1 MSSLLEMQAAYDDTR
16 RVLSIMKLAKR
27 DDASLAS
34 VRCGVFHGEII
45 IPKRYRSV
53 VMKLFKEKSVK
64 TKLVGEE
71 FNEWLKKF
79 LHTQVLIGLPLPDIS
94 NVNYNDLFKFLIEG
108 KTTLNNLQNQLY
120 NQCVYGYY
128 LELFYQTYVVEHLS
142 GRVPQNFK
150 VILKENFDISES
162 YGCKLRWLGKLWNE
176 YSKIGQLSMRLHQ
189 FYSYRQQV
197 DNLFHSFPHL
207 AKEWKTDQPQPEPSN
222 HFKFSSTNP
231 FLVDM
236 ETNN

>member
-1 MSSLLEMQAAYDDTR
+1 MSSLSEMQAAYDDTR

-34 VRCGVFHGEII
+34 VQCGVLHGEII

-94 NVNYNDLFKFLIEG
+94 NVNYWDL
-108 KTTLNNLQNQLY
+108 T
-120 NQCVYGYY
+120 
-128 LELFYQTYVVEHLS
+128 
-142 GRVPQNFK
+142 
-150 VILKENFDISES
+150 
-162 YGCKLRWLGKLWNE
+162 
-176 YSKIGQLSMRLHQ
+176 
-189 FYSYRQQV
+189 RQWRASIV
-197 DNLFHSFPHL
+197 HSF
-207 AKEWKTDQPQPEPSN
+207 
-222 HFKFSSTNP
+222 SSP
-231 FLVDM
+231 PDR
-236 ETNN
+236 